1 MVDQVYHAV
10 ILAGGSGTRLWPLS
24 REQRP
29 KQSLKL
35 LGERTMFQLALD
47 RLAPLF
53 PPERLSIITRAEHI
67 DLLRMQAPELSEGC
81 FIIEPEGRGTA
92 PAIGLAAIHLHHKD
106 PNTIMA
112 VLTADH
118 LISDAAGLRRVLTA
132 AEDLAQK
139 EYLVTLGIKPTS
151 ASIGYGYVQQGK
163 SLGVVD
169 GFPAFQVARF
179 IEKPDLETAIS
190 MLNCGGYSWNSGM
203 FVWRVGRIL
212 DEFERQMPEF
222 FGQLLEVQ
230 AALGSIHYQET
241 LQRVWPRVTK
251 QTIDYGVLEGAQQVA
266 VFPVDFGWKDIGDW
280 DSLLSL
286 LPTDVD
292 GNLPIG
298 PHIGIDTHDT
308 LVFGENRLIATIGVH
323 DMIIVDAGDAI
334 LVCPRGREQDVREL
348 VGQLKQGGYR
358 QWL

>member
-1 MVDQVYHAV
+1 VFYAV

-24 REQRP
+24 RDHRP

-53 PPERLSIITRAEHI
+53 PPERLSIITRAEHVN
-67 DLLRMQAPELSEGC
+67 LLRQQAPELPEGC
-81 FIIEPEGRGTA
+81 FIIEPEGHGTA
-92 PAIGLAAIHLHHKD
+92 PAIGLAAIHLRRKD
-106 PNTIMA
+106 PDAIMA

-118 LISDAAGLRRVLTA
+118 LIADAAGFRRALTA
-132 AEDLAQK
+132 AEHLALNG
-139 EYLVTLGIKPTS
+139 YIVTLGIKPTS
-151 ASIGYGYVQQGK
+151 PSIAYGYIQQGM

-169 GFPAFQVARF
+169 GFHAFHVASF
-179 IEKPDLETAIS
+179 IEKPDLETVLA
-190 MLNCGGYSWNSGM
+190 MLESDGYSWNSGM
-203 FVWRVGRIL
+203 FVWHVGRIL
-212 DEFERQMPEF
+212 DEFERQMPELF
-222 FGQLLEVQ
+222 EQLLAVQ
-230 AALGSIHYQET
+230 AALGTIHYQET
-241 LQRVWPRVTK
+241 LHRLWPQMSK
-251 QTIDYGVLEGAQQVA
+251 QTIDYGILEGAQQVA
-266 VFPVDFGWKDIGDW
+266 VIPVDLGWKDIGNW

-286 LPTDVD
+286 LPTDMD
-292 GNLPIG
+292 GNILIG

-308 LVFGENRLIATIGVH
+308 LAFGENRLIATIGVH

-348 VGQLKQGGYR
+348 VVQLKQGGYR

>member
-24 REQRP
+24 RDQRP

-67 DLLRMQAPELSEGC
+67 DLLRQQAPELSEGC

-92 PAIGLAAIHLHHKD
+92 PAIGLAAIHLHRKNPD
-106 PNTIMA
+106 AIMA

-118 LISDAAGLRRVLTA
+118 LITDAIGLCRVLTA
-132 AEDLAQK
+132 AEHLALD
-139 EYLVTLGIKPTS
+139 EYLITLGIKPTS
-151 ASIGYGYVQQGK
+151 PSTAYGYIQQGT

-169 GFPAFQVARF
+169 GFPAFRVASF
-179 IEKPDLETAIS
+179 IEKPDLETAVA
-190 MLNCGGYSWNSGM
+190 MLNCGEYSWNSGM
-203 FVWRVGRIL
+203 FIWRAGRIL

-222 FGQLLEVQ
+222 FDQLLEVQ
-230 AALGSIHYQET
+230 AALGTIHYQEI
-241 LQRVWPRVTK
+241 LDRVWPQVSK

-266 VFPVDFGWKDIGDW
+266 VFPVDIGWKDIGDW
-280 DSLLSL
+280 NSLLSL
-286 LPTDVD
+286 LPADMD
-292 GNLPIG
+292 GNILIG

-308 LVFGENRLIATIGVH
+308 LAFGENRLIATIGVH

-348 VGQLKQGGYR
+348 VVQLKQGGYR

>member
-1 MVDQVYHAV
+1 MEDQVYHAV

-24 REQRP
+24 RNHRP

-53 PPERLSIITRAEHI
+53 PPEQLSIITRADHS
-67 DLLRMQAPELSEGC
+67 DLLKQQAPELSEGC

-92 PAIGLAAIHLHHKD
+92 PAIGLAAIHLYHKD
-106 PNTIMA
+106 PEAIMA

-118 LISDAAGLRRVLTA
+118 LITDAIGLRRVLTA
-132 AEDLAQK
+132 AEHLARN

-151 ASIGYGYVQQGK
+151 PSTAYGYIHKGM

-169 GFPAFQVARF
+169 GFPAFNVASF
-179 IEKPDLETAIS
+179 IEKPDLETLVA
-190 MLNCGGYSWNSGM
+190 MLNCGEYSWNSGM
-203 FVWRVGRIL
+203 FIWRVERIL

-222 FGQLLEVQ
+222 FDQLMEIK

-241 LQRVWPRVTK
+241 LHRVWPQVSK
-251 QTIDYGVLEGAQQVA
+251 QTVDYGVLEGAQRVA
-266 VFPVDFGWKDIGDW
+266 VIPIDIGWADVGSW

-286 LPTDVD
+286 LATDMD
-292 GNLPIG
+292 GNILIG

-308 LVFGENRLIATIGVH
+308 LAFGENRLIATIGVH

-348 VGQLKQGGYR
+348 VVQLKQRGYR